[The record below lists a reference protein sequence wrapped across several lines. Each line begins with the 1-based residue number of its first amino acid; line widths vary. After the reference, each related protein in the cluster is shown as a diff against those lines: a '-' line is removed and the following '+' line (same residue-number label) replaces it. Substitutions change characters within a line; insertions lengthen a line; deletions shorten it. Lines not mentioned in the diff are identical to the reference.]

1 MEKGRWN
8 LKIAIVTTEKDGKN
22 EIFYRKVQNVR
33 RKEQFDKAGSWIP
46 FCRVEFRLERNTE
59 K

>member
-1 MEKGRWN
+1 MKGSGRIGFVEKGRWN
-8 LKIAIVTTEKDGKN
+8 LKIAIVTT
-22 EIFYRKVQNVR
+22 
-33 RKEQFDKAGSWIP
+33 GSWIP